1 MYATGRYDRS
11 AYSSTINNGQIANS
25 VDGVSGETITYS
37 YDALKRLI
45 SALSTQNW
53 TENYTYDGFGNLTG
67 MAGTG
72 GAPSVSPATDPST
85 NRVTVTGAQYDN
97 NGNLTQGPG
106 GTFGYDVANR
116 IVTLGGQF
124 TYAYDSNN
132 RRIYYRSTSG
142 TDTIYLYGGYGE
154 KLGVFTISGY
164 SGALIQLAQQS
175 ANVYFAGQLV
185 YASGVTVG
193 TDSLG
198 SVRFGNGVP
207 NRTYYPYGQ
216 EYSTTANDMEKYA
229 TYTRDSLTGMD
240 YAVNRYYS
248 SKWGRFLSPD
258 SYSGSIKLGS
268 PQTWNRYAYVVGDP
282 MNANDPFGLCQ
293 VDFNGMLTG
302 PSAACNTVAA
312 TAWSQAMDT
321 WTTYT
326 PGTNSLSQSV
336 SITQVDLGAQ
346 AESFYAQAAD
356 AFFWTGVLG
365 LAESIDDG
373 TVWTG
378 VATGICQDVAN
389 NPGALKTCQDNV
401 FALSGG
407 IIGCILSDAPCSY
420 VDLVM
425 EPPKWTQSPP
435 EPYVLGSLTLPFA
448 PNPTAPTCQS
458 GYHPDPH
465 SDGSYGCLPNAGSHV
480 IPIRVSP
487 PPRKVGPR

>member
-1 MYATGRYDRS
+1 
-11 AYSSTINNGQIANS
+11 
-25 VDGVSGETITYS
+25 
-37 YDALKRLI
+37 
-45 SALSTQNW
+45 
-53 TENYTYDGFGNLTG
+53 
-67 MAGTG
+67 
-72 GAPSVSPATDPST
+72 
-85 NRVTVTGAQYDN
+85 
-97 NGNLTQGPG
+97 
-106 GTFGYDVANR
+106 
-116 IVTLGGQF
+116 
-124 TYAYDSNN
+124 
-132 RRIYYRSTSG
+132 
-142 TDTIYLYGGYGE
+142 
-154 KLGVFTISGY
+154 
-164 SGALIQLAQQS
+164 
-175 ANVYFAGQLV
+175 
-185 YASGVTVG
+185 
-193 TDSLG
+193 
-198 SVRFGNGVP
+198 
-207 NRTYYPYGQ
+207 
-216 EYSTTANDMEKYA
+216 
-229 TYTRDSLTGMD
+229 
-240 YAVNRYYS
+240 
-248 SKWGRFLSPD
+248 
-258 SYSGSIKLGS
+258 
-268 PQTWNRYAYVVGDP
+268 

-448 PNPTAPTCQS
+448 PSPTAPTCQS
-458 GYHPDPH
+458 GYHPDPK
-465 SDGSYGCLPNAGSHV
+465 SDGSYECLPNAGSHV
-480 IPIRVSP
+480 IPVRVSP
-487 PPRKVGPR
+487 PPRKLRPR